1 MSSVALSK
9 RAKWQDRANQGGAA
23 HEKSVEEVFNGYFA
37 TEGMEDYEFIS
48 KPTLLNQLFYEVDY
62 EKNPEKYTKPE
73 KPVEGDVYFDPEKQ
87 RFMKMGA
94 KKATEARLGMIP
106 DGLIRNKVTGK
117 AHLLEEKHQNN
128 AGNAHER
135 GYRYD
140 TEKIRTAIQQRLGT
154 EAQPVS
160 WIFAGS
166 MTEDTKY
173 ILEIQAHLP
182 ENHYI
187 LIKTNDNAEEV
198 LIDWFEEFIRPLLE

>member
-23 HEKSVEEVFNGYFA
+23 HEKSVENVFNGYFA
-37 TEGMEDYEFIS
+37 TEGMSDYEFIS
-48 KPTLLNQLFYEVDY
+48 KPTLLSQLFYEVDY

-73 KPVEGDVYFDPEKQ
+73 KPAEGDVYFDPSTK
-87 RFMKMGA
+87 RFMKMMA

-117 AHLLEEKHQNN
+117 AHILEEKHQNN

-140 TEKIRTAIQQRLGT
+140 TENIRSLIQQRLGT
-154 EAQPVS
+154 SAQPVS

-166 MTEDTKY
+166 MTEDIKY

-182 ENHYI
+182 ENHYV
-187 LIKTNDNAEEV
+187 LVKSSDNAEEV
-198 LIDWFEEFIRPLLE
+198 LIDWFEEVIRPLLD